1 MSRKLSI
8 IVLLCVAMLLPSI
21 ATAQFFA
28 KQKVVVWAVMDRN
41 NDVKVADATKTQIR
55 TSIVDAFVNS
65 RNYEAFEANINDVKA
80 RVGSAMSPINI
91 AKAVKEMYGV
101 DYVLFTSIKIMQ
113 HSSSYDNFQVHL
125 SSDLFSAETQK
136 SERMAY
142 VDMKSDTREIPGA
155 CAKLL
160 SDLLGEQL
168 SVVSPQPQQQAYQQS
183 NQQSLNPP
191 SYIRKRN
198 SVETILGYLK
208 VFPNELGT
216 FTNEPTSIIQQIN
229 NQHMHDYNTWR
240 IPTAE
245 ELALLRANGYL
256 GDAVYMSDQTVSS
269 KGIVLLV
276 TDDNETYSQKEA
288 KSQEEEKTKA
298 RAREI
303 ALSGKGDNGV
313 YKIGYYYDDGIK
325 KGVVFEV
332 SNGGKN
338 GMIISAN
345 RAPGQK
351 NWSDAK
357 SWCSSLGGG
366 WRLPTKEELLVICRN
381 KDALI
386 AVLAAVGDEIPTSWH
401 WSSTES
407 EFCAWSVAMY
417 NGLTINYNKYNNF
430 YVRAVSAF

>member
-1 MSRKLSI
+1 MSRKFSI
-8 IVLLCVAMLLPSI
+8 IVLLCIAALLPSI

-41 NDVKVADATKTQIR
+41 NDVKVADATKMQIR

-168 SVVSPQPQQQAYQQS
+168 SVVSQQPQQSMHQMQQYQQPAYS
-183 NQQSLNPP
+183 QPVQSIEKTYKVGDLYDVNGKQGVVYVVTPDGKHGKLLSITKP
-191 SYIRKRN
+191 S
-198 SVETILGYLK
+198 
-208 VFPNELGT
+208 
-216 FTNEPTSIIQQIN
+216 
-229 NQHMHDYNTWR
+229 D
-240 IPTAE
+240 
-245 ELALLRANGYL
+245 
-256 GDAVYMSDQTVSS
+256 
-269 KGIVLLV
+269 LV
-276 TDDNETYSQKEA
+276 TLDEA
-288 KSQEEEKTKA
+288 K
-298 RAREI
+298 
-303 ALSGKGDNGV
+303 L
-313 YKIGYYYDDGIK
+313 
-325 KGVVFEV
+325 
-332 SNGGKN
+332 
-338 GMIISAN
+338 
-345 RAPGQK
+345 
-351 NWSDAK
+351 
-357 SWCSSLGGG
+357 WCNNLGGG
-366 WRLPTKEELLVICRN
+366 WRLPTKEELLVIYRN
-381 KDALI
+381 KDALN
-386 AVLAAVGDEIPTSWH
+386 AVLAAVGDEMPGGWH
-401 WSSTES
+401 WSSTGS
-407 EFCAWSVAMY
+407 ATGAWEVNMGDGRTTGSDK
-417 NGLTINYNKYNNF
+417 NCND

>member
-1 MSRKLSI
+1 M
-8 IVLLCVAMLLPSI
+8 AMLLPSI

-28 KQKVVVWAVMDRN
+28 KQKVVVWTVMDRN

-55 TSIVDAFVNS
+55 TSIVDAFVDS

-80 RVGSAMSPINI
+80 RVGSVMSPINI

-168 SVVSPQPQQQAYQQS
+168 SVVSPQPQQ
-183 NQQSLNPP
+183 P
-191 SYIRKRN
+191 
-198 SVETILGYLK
+198 
-208 VFPNELGT
+208 
-216 FTNEPTSIIQQIN
+216 
-229 NQHMHDYNTWR
+229 MH
-240 IPTAE
+240 
-245 ELALLRANGYL
+245 
-256 GDAVYMSDQTVSS
+256 QTPQY
-269 KGIVLLV
+269 KQPA
-276 TDDNETYSQKEA
+276 YSQPV
-288 KSQEEEKTKA
+288 QPIEKTYKVGD
-298 RAREI
+298 
-303 ALSGKGDNGV
+303 LYDVDGKQ
-313 YKIGYYYDDGIK
+313 
-325 KGVVFEV
+325 GVVYVVTPDGKHGKMV
-332 SNGGKN
+332 SINQ
-338 GMIISAN
+338 
-345 RAPGQK
+345 APEKK

-366 WRLPTKEELLVICRN
+366 WRLPTKEELLVIYRN
-381 KDALI
+381 KDALN
-386 AVLAAVGDEIPTSWH
+386 AVLAAVGDEILDDWY
-401 WSSTES
+401 WSSTGS
-407 EFCAWSVAMY
+407 DSVAWGVAMHY
-417 NGLTINYNKYNNF
+417 GYPSSNSKSGNY